1 MESEQKSTEVEV
13 TMPVGIM
20 VLELLEKQ
28 QDQFFMKIAQIEI
41 DDQVEMGI
49 ALDCCGDPI
58 FAEIS
63 AARYQ
68 DDESDII
75 QVYYMNYIDTDD
87 YLDYVK
93 EKRSI

>member
-93 EKRSI
+93 TKNYI

>member
-13 TMPVGIM
+13 TMPVGII